1 MLGSQRKELVT
12 NGPLCLLHFSQSQT
26 KPFIFNLKTT
36 KDPSLFNLTW
46 SSYECLQT
54 TYFTCFCEETPLRGF
69 ANKKPPAYHWWVK
82 IPTSILNSIH
92 FVNHQS
98 LYSAWLWIN
107 ILKWSLYL
115 FSLDSRFWLIMKWW
129 WRVSNIRNPF
139 RAKFRRWGV
148 LSLSWSWKLCR
159 SSNQYLG
166 QSELL
171 FTNQQCVISNNAIQT
186 VLLGS
191 ESIGTYIGNTIFN

>member
-1 MLGSQRKELVT
+1 MFVRWTIISLLRNLGLDFFPFPTPHSPSVFLTTFSFPLSWEFCICYYWMLGSQRKELVT

-92 FVNHQS
+92 FVNHQD
-98 LYSAWLWIN
+98 LYSPWLWIN
-107 ILKWSLYL
+107 ILK
-115 FSLDSRFWLIMKWW
+115 
-129 WRVSNIRNPF
+129 
-139 RAKFRRWGV
+139 
-148 LSLSWSWKLCR
+148 
-159 SSNQYLG
+159 
-166 QSELL
+166 
-171 FTNQQCVISNNAIQT
+171 
-186 VLLGS
+186 
-191 ESIGTYIGNTIFN
+191 

>member
-92 FVNHQS
+92 FVNHQG

-115 FSLDSRFWLIMKWW
+115 FRLDSRFSLIMKWW
-129 WRVSNIRNPF
+129 WRVSISEIPSVPSLGDGVF
-139 RAKFRRWGV
+139 YLWVDLEVLQKFQPI
-148 LSLSWSWKLCR
+148 SR
-159 SSNQYLG
+159 SKWTT
-166 QSELL
+166 
-171 FTNQQCVISNNAIQT
+171 FTNQCFISNNAIQT

-191 ESIGTYIGNTIFN
+191 ESIVTYIGNKIFN

>member
-92 FVNHQS
+92 FVNHQG

-129 WRVSNIRNPF
+129 WWVSNIRNPF
-139 RAKFRRWGV
+139 RAKLGCFIFE
-148 LSLSWSWKLCR
+148 LILKALQKFQPISR
-159 SSNQYLG
+159 SKWTT
-166 QSELL
+166 
-171 FTNQQCVISNNAIQT
+171 FTNQCFISNNAIQT

-191 ESIGTYIGNTIFN
+191 ESIVTYIGNKIFN